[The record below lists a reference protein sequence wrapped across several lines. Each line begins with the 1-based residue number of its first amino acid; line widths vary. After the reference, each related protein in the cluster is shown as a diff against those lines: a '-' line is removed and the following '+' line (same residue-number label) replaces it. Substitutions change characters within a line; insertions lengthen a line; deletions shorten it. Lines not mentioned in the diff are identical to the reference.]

1 MMILPALDSFL
12 APPPAFEGR
21 GSCLGKPPCV
31 SEIRTPLSAKRSAK
45 SCSSRVRSESVD
57 LLQHRQRKRHRAAL
71 LLHGDVGH
79 AGVGEQHTQSDGRRK
94 ALK

>member
-21 GSCLGKPPCV
+21 GLLLGKAALRQRDPHAV
-31 SEIRTPLSAKRSAK
+31 EREAVRQKLLEQGALGIR
-45 SCSSRVRSESVD
+45 D

>member
-31 SEIRTPLSAKRSAK
+31 SEIPHAVEREA
-45 SCSSRVRSESVD
+45 VRQKLLEQGALGIRD
-57 LLQHRQRKRHRAAL
+57 LLQHCQRKHHRAAL